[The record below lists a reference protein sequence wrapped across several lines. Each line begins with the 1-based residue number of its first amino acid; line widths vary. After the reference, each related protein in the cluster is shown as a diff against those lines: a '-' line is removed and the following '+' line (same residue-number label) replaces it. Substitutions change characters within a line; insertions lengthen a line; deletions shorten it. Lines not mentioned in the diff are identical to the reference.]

1 MEWGPDSRPA
11 AVSVTF
17 DNLGEAEERQRG
29 AWPED
34 RPVGRHPSVTEALPW
49 ILSLLEEL
57 DLRAT
62 FFVEGVNTEVYPDAL
77 SDIAS
82 RGHEIGYHAWCHE
95 VWGGLETGEEWRLL
109 RRGVEAMGEHGIEL
123 RGFRP
128 PGGALTEASPELLH
142 ELGFHYA
149 SPAGQRAGVS
159 DGLAFVPFRWQL
171 VDAFFYMEEFEGL
184 REAAGAPAEPLGPVA
199 LREAVTRE
207 LAACV
212 ERGEHACLLF
222 HPFLSLEEERRETLR
237 TVLEEVAALDAWRAT
252 AGEVA
257 DWMIERP
264 GEAGEPD
271 LAPLAED
278 RR

>member
-1 MEWGPDSRPA
+1 MEWGPDSRRA

-34 RPVGRHPSVTEALPW
+34 KPLGRHASVTEALPW
-49 ILSLLEEL
+49 ILALLDEL

-62 FFVEGVNTEVYPDAL
+62 LFVEGVNAEVYPDAL
-77 SDIAS
+77 SDIAGS
-82 RGHEIGYHAWCHE
+82 GHEIGYHAWCHE
-95 VWGGLETGEEWRLL
+95 VWGGLEPDEEWRLL
-109 RRGVEAMGEHGIEL
+109 RRGVEAMHERGVEL

-128 PGGALTEASPELLH
+128 PGGALTEASPEFLR
-142 ELGFHYA
+142 ELGFEYA

-159 DGLAFVPFRWQL
+159 DGLALVPFRWQL

-184 REAAGAPAEPLGPVA
+184 REAAGAPADPLGP
-199 LREAVTRE
+199 RE
-207 LAACV
+207 LRQAVVDGLRRSV

-237 TVLEEVAALDAWRAT
+237 AVLEEVAGLDAWRAP
-252 AGEVA
+252 AGDVA
-257 DWMIERP
+257 AWMLERP
-264 GEAGEPD
+264 DEVGEPD
-271 LAPLAED
+271 LTPLPED
-278 RR
+278 SE